1 MSSTR
6 KHISGS
12 EKGGGGNKNVGEFNV
27 SQSLMSSTKKKH
39 MLDDIDIDSIITEFV
54 SRSVRRNSF
63 K

>member
-12 EKGGGGNKNVGEFNV
+12 EKKGGNKHVEEFNV

-39 MLDDIDIDSIITEFV
+39 MLDDIDSIITEFV

>member
-12 EKGGGGNKNVGEFNV
+12 EKRGGNKHVEEFNV